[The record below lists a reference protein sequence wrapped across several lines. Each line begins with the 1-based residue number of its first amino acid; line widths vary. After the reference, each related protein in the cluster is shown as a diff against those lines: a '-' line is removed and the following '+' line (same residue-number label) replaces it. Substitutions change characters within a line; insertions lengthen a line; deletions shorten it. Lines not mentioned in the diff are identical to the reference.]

1 MQLVQMP
8 ATSLVPGMFVAELDR
23 PWLGTP
29 FALQGFVVR
38 NDDDVEFVAQHCA
51 YVYIDQDYK
60 GAPIYLPLAAP
71 KPKAGVANNS
81 TLRIR
86 DEFQQTKVTFE
97 SAAVVLDRA
106 FSALRK
112 GRHADMNSVQEAV
125 TPLIDGVFRN
135 KEAVAALVRMKEKGD
150 YLYYHGIAMAVW
162 AAIIGRQLGL
172 GRTPLMK
179 LVTGCAMA
187 DIGMTHLPEGMLNK
201 VGPLNATELELIR
214 RHPEIGAAAVRTNG
228 NADFETLAIIES
240 HQERFDGSGYPRGL
254 KGAQIPLVARI
265 AGLVDAYDAMITER
279 PWAPARSSFEA
290 TQELIDVKDVLFQGA
305 LIEQFIQ
312 AIGVFPTGAL
322 VELNTGEVGIVVR
335 QNASRRLKPE
345 IVIVLDDEKVRLD
358 KLLVCDLGAE
368 VIAGELGG
376 GRWIARELKRGAYG
390 LVSEDYF
397 V

>member
-1 MQLVQMP
+1 MQLVQIP
-8 ATSLVPGMFVAELDR
+8 STSLVPGMFVAELDR
-23 PWLGTP
+23 PWLDTP

-38 NDDDVEFVAQHCA
+38 NDDDIEFVAQHCT

-71 KPKAGVANNS
+71 RRTAGEAHNS

-106 FSALRK
+106 FSAMRK
-112 GRHADMNSVQEAV
+112 GRNADMSSVQEAV

-172 GRTPLMK
+172 GRLPLVK

-187 DIGMTHLPEGMLNK
+187 DIGMTHLPEAMLNR
-201 VGPLNATELELIR
+201 VGPLNAEELALMR
-214 RHPEIGAAAVRTNG
+214 QHPEIGAAAVRKNG
-228 NADFETLAIIES
+228 HVDFETLAIIES
-240 HQERFDGSGYPRGL
+240 HQDRLDGSGYPKGL
-254 KGAQIPLVARI
+254 KGGQIPVVARI
-265 AGLVDAYDAMITER
+265 AGLVDAYAAMLTER
-279 PWAPARSSFEA
+279 PWAPARSSSEA

-312 AIGVFPTGAL
+312 AIGVFPTGTL

-345 IVIVLDDEKVRLD
+345 LVIVLDDAKAHLD
-358 KLLVCDLGAE
+358 RPLLLDLGAE
-368 VIAGELGG
+368 GLAGEPGG

-390 LVSEDYF
+390 LVSENYF

>member
-8 ATSLVPGMFVAELDR
+8 TTSLVPGMFVAELDR
-23 PWLGTP
+23 PWLDTP

-38 NDDDVEFVAQHCA
+38 NDDDIEFVAQHCA

-71 KPKAGVANNS
+71 KRTQGVANNS

-106 FSALRK
+106 FSAMRK

-135 KEAVAALVRMKEKGD
+135 KEAVAALVRMKEKGE

-187 DIGMTHLPEGMLNK
+187 DIGMTHLPEAMLKK
-201 VGPLNATELELIR
+201 VGPLNAEELALMR
-214 RHPEIGAAAVRTNG
+214 GHPEIGAAAVRKNG
-228 NADFETLAIIES
+228 HADFETLAIIEL

-312 AIGVFPTGAL
+312 AIGVFPTGTL

-345 IVIVLDDEKVRLD
+345 IVIVLDDEKVQLD
-358 KLLVCDLGAE
+358 KLLLLDLGAE
-368 VIAGELGG
+368 GLAGEPGG